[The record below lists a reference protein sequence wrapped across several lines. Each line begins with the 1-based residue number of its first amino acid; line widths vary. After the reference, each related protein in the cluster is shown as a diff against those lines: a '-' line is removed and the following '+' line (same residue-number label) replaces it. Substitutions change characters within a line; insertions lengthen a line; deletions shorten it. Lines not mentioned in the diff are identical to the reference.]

1 MKAYVFG
8 SLENFGRT
16 VLVLL
21 IIWVFFTMVAFFKAL
36 AFSKKSASTN
46 TLTNLGIGIGA
57 PVPVVGPS
65 AGDVFNDALRITGTV
80 SVFIFILEMALFVLL
95 LISF

>member
-16 VLVLL
+16 VLVLI
-21 IIWVFFTMVAFFKAL
+21 IIWVFLTMVAFIKAL
-36 AFSKKSASTN
+36 AFSKKSAPPHN
-46 TLTNLGIGIGA
+46 LTNLGIGIGA
-57 PVPVVGPS
+57 TDLSVGP
-65 AGDVFNDALRITGTV
+65 AVGDFINNAVRITGTV
-80 SVFIFILEMALFVLL
+80 SVFIFILEIALFVLL